1 MMSTYILTA
10 LVVLLPLTFIPQA
23 ESGKPHAHPHP
34 PPPKE
39 DPCDSCVFK
48 GFSCFSEKHAN
59 AFANI
64 TGLQEPAD
72 CGKFL
77 MLFINKYI
85 CSLNEGRQCQNN
97 LPRCVWWT
105 MTDPGPL
112 GATECFLLEHCDAS
126 INPLAFTGFNDC
138 PPSPKN

>member
-1 MMSTYILTA
+1 MMSTYL
-10 LVVLLPLTFIPQA
+10 LVLLPLTFIPQA

-34 PPPKE
+34 NVPKE

-48 GFSCFSEKHAN
+48 GLSCFSEKIV
-59 AFANI
+59 FANI

-77 MLFINKYI
+77 MLFINI
-85 CSLNEGRQCQNN
+85 IVSLNEGRQCQNN

-105 MTDPGPL
+105 MTDPGTL
-112 GATECFLLEHCDAS
+112 GATECFLLTDCVAS
-126 INPLAFTGFNDC
+126 INPLAFTGFNSC
-138 PPSPKN
+138 PP

>member
-1 MMSTYILTA
+1 MGVSKYHLLLTELNMMSTYILTA
-10 LVVLLPLTFIPQA
+10 LLVLLPLTFIPQA
-23 ESGKPHAHPHP
+23 EWGKPHAHPHP
-34 PPPKE
+34 PPPKV
-39 DPCDSCVFK
+39 DDSCVFK

-72 CGKFL
+72 CG
-77 MLFINKYI
+77 
-85 CSLNEGRQCQNN
+85 RQCQNN

-105 MTDPGPL
+105 MTNPGPL
-112 GATECFLLEHCDAS
+112 GATECFLLHDCLYPS

-138 PPSPKN
+138 PP

>member
-1 MMSTYILTA
+1 MTA
-10 LVVLLPLTFIPQA
+10 LLVLLPLTFIPQA

-48 GFSCFSEKHAN
+48 GLSCFHEKN
-59 AFANI
+59 VFANI

-77 MLFINKYI
+77 MLFNNILYI
-85 CSLNEGRQCQNN
+85 L
-97 LPRCVWWT
+97 
-105 MTDPGPL
+105 
-112 GATECFLLEHCDAS
+112 
-126 INPLAFTGFNDC
+126 
-138 PPSPKN
+138 